1 MRASQSLLVVVEP
14 RVLELCTSYVLE
26 PRKREVS
33 ALNLAEA
40 TSDGALPVART
51 VERAAGIAA
60 RLDAVALAR
69 YRAES
74 SGLAHDCFEFQSAL
88 WREVAWLGS
97 MASTSFHQGNGCSL
111 GLLAHPRE
119 RSPIVM
125 PGEVRHLVRAV
136 RYLLTSTTSLTPRL
150 ALPGWESLQ
159 PVWGGPGL
167 ASGCIPLDYM
177 TWMGGLLTGAQWP
190 IQSLAEHFFG
200 KRTAADW
207 RVTVLAAVAEA
218 SRRRAHLLE
227 VDAGL
232 LRASRSTPPPAPEIP
247 LRSDVR
253 ALIPEPDA
261 VSAA

>member
-1 MRASQSLLVVVEP
+1 MPSQSLLVVVEP
-14 RVLELCTSYVLE
+14 RILELCSSYVLE
-26 PRKREVS
+26 PRKREVA

-40 TSDGALPVART
+40 TSDSALPVSRT

-60 RLDAVALAR
+60 RLDGVVRAR
-69 YRAES
+69 YLAES
-74 SGLAHDCFEFQSAL
+74 SGRPEEMWEFESTL
-88 WREVAWLGS
+88 WREIAWLGS
-97 MASTSFHQGNGCSL
+97 LACTSFHQGNGCSL

-119 RSPIVM
+119 RTPIVM

-150 ALPGWESLQ
+150 ALPGWETVQ

-177 TWMGGLLTGAQWP
+177 TWMGGLLTGPRWP
-190 IQSLAEHFFG
+190 VQALAEHFFG
-200 KRTAADW
+200 RRTADEW
-207 RVTVLAAVAEA
+207 RVTALAAVSEA

-232 LRASRSTPPPAPEIP
+232 LRASRSTPPPAPEVP
-247 LRSDVR
+247 LQSDIRNLAPERRS
-253 ALIPEPDA
+253 AT
-261 VSAA
+261 AA

>member
-14 RVLELCTSYVLE
+14 RILELCTSYVLE
-26 PRKREVS
+26 PRRREVA
-33 ALNLAEA
+33 ALNLAEV
-40 TSDGALPVART
+40 TSDGTLPVARA

-60 RLDAVALAR
+60 RLDGVIRAR
-69 YRAES
+69 YQAES
-74 SGLAHDCFEFQSAL
+74 TGHAQDCHDFQSAL
-88 WREVAWLGS
+88 FREIAWLGS

-119 RSPIVM
+119 RTPIVM
-125 PGEVRHLVRAV
+125 PGELRHLVRAV

-150 ALPGWESLQ
+150 ALPSWETLQ

-177 TWMGGLLTGAQWP
+177 TWMGGLLAGTHWP
-190 IQSLAEHFFG
+190 IQALAEHFFG
-200 KRTAADW
+200 KRTAAEW
-207 RVTVLAAVAEA
+207 RATVQAAVSEA
-218 SRRRAHLLE
+218 SRKRAHLLE

-232 LRASRSTPPPAPEIP
+232 LRASRSTPPPAPEVP

-253 ALIPEPDA
+253 SLVPERDS